1 MEINEYIKHI
11 TGVQDK
17 LSELLSEALGLSS
30 DHLASMGCFKS
41 VSFSCHYYPIC
52 PEPDSTLGITKH
64 SDSSF
69 ITLLLQ
75 NGVGGLQVLHQ
86 NVWFDVPPLKGAL
99 VVNLGDWMQVCNN

>member
-1 MEINEYIKHI
+1 MEISEYIKHI

-17 LSELLSEALGLSS
+17 LSELLSEALGLGS
-30 DHLASMGCFKS
+30 DHLASIGCFKS
-41 VSFSCHYYPIC
+41 LSFSCHYYPIC
-52 PEPDSTLGITKH
+52 PEPDLTLGITKH

-86 NVWFDVPPLKGAL
+86 NGWFDVPPLQGAL
-99 VVNLGDWMQVCNN
+99 VVNLGDWMQVCN